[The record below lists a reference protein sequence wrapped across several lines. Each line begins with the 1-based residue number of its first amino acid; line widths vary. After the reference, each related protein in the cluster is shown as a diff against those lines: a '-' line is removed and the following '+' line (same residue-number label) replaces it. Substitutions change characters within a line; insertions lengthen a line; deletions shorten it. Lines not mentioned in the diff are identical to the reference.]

1 MDDSQSTSSRQIP
14 LGSIKEEMPYLN
26 SKTNAL
32 KKTIKG
38 KINNH
43 SDWSE
48 DHEKVLVEWADK
60 AMCYRWLHNK
70 SNEKYSHL
78 NAYFT
83 IPVIILSTI
92 TGTANF
98 AQERLPLEYQGYA
111 QMGIGSLSIFAG
123 ILTTIQQFLKVNEM
137 NEGHRISSLSWDK
150 FYRDIKTE
158 LSQAPS
164 ERPNPHDMLK
174 NYKKEFDRLM
184 EISPNIDNEI
194 IDAFKATFKKNKN
207 SPVSDAMNTITKPEI
222 LDELIPTNEFRHK
235 WYLEKP
241 EDIVIEMTSP
251 NYEEEKRMKEDIR
264 MQEEAHS
271 TINKFKEDFHGLY
284 GREPLQS
291 EILDNIPNDNNNH
304 YLTEFLNV
312 QEDDLSV
319 V

>member
-1 MDDSQSTSSRQIP
+1 MDDSQP
-14 LGSIKEEMPYLN
+14 PNDSIKEEVLQLN
-26 SKTNAL
+26 SKTNAT

-43 SDWSE
+43 SEWSE

-70 SNEKYSHL
+70 SNEKYNSL
-78 NAYFT
+78 NTYFT

-98 AQERLPLEYQGYA
+98 AQERLPTKYQGYA
-111 QMGIGSLSIFAG
+111 QMSIGTLSIFAG
-123 ILTTIQQFLKVNEM
+123 ILTTIQQFLKVNEL
-137 NEGHRISSLSWDK
+137 NEGHRICSLSWDK

-194 IDAFKATFKKNKN
+194 IDAFKYTFNKTINNNVKKTMH
-207 SPVSDAMNTITKPEI
+207 DITKPEI

-251 NYEEEKRMKEDIR
+251 NYEKENYMKEDIR
-264 MQEEAHS
+264 IQEEAH
-271 TINKFKEDFHGLY
+271 TIINKFKEDFHGLY

-291 EILDNIPNDNNNH
+291 ELLDNIQNDNNNR
-304 YLTEFLNV
+304 YLTEFLNN